1 MKWVRMENLPTQAI
15 RSATK
20 KTKRFIFFCKFLLS
34 FRIQQLKKFEVMIK
48 LKYVV
53 IVIQGNL
60 VEFQM
65 RRIFEWRVDCGWFWI
80 VTQFH
85 KIREMTRSW
94 RHSIGSDFGLAFPF
108 LTHTSCFCD
117 VYVVCIGCEVEL
129 DGISVDF
136 ERRLHSS
143 NDISRDWSWRRA
155 CRVCG
160 NNICIAT
167 NLSGVFCFSNID
179 GFSPFERC
187 DNAFNDNSGVA

>member
-1 MKWVRMENLPTQAI
+1 MKCVRIENLPTQAI
-15 RSATK
+15 RSAVK
-20 KTKRFIFFCKFLLS
+20 KTKRFIFFFKF
-34 FRIQQLKKFEVMIK
+34 FCFKKNQQWMKFELMISNSK
-48 LKYVV
+48 CSNCNETWLM
-53 IVIQGNL
+53 I
-60 VEFQM
+60 F
-65 RRIFEWRVDCGWFWI
+65 RIFEWRVDCGWFWI